1 MPTSM
6 GLRAQLAAPCDWLYI
21 ISSPSGAELGA
32 QSRTEQ
38 KATLT
43 ESRGNAD
50 TLVSADGLAGPPM
63 AKLLKWRYD
72 FGTITIAGV
81 IGLWTPWHGYESA
94 AWLMSGD
101 FEGMCSCEH
110 TFEGGGFERRFSA
123 LGVYPDPVSLS
134 TACSERG

>member
-63 AKLLKWRYD
+63 AKLLKRRYD
-72 FGTITIAGV
+72 FGTMMVTGV
-81 IGLWTPWHGYESA
+81 IGP
-94 AWLMSGD
+94 
-101 FEGMCSCEH
+101 
-110 TFEGGGFERRFSA
+110 
-123 LGVYPDPVSLS
+123 
-134 TACSERG
+134 